1 MISQQVIDEIRK
13 QADIVQII
21 SSYIEVKKKGNQ
33 YVAVCPFHADK
44 NPSLNISQQLQIYK
58 CFSCQAGG
66 NVFTF
71 VQEYEHIPYID
82 AVKKVASMI
91 GYSSKE
97 LEEPTRQI
105 PKDVSSALKTVK
117 EANELYQYLIKSND
131 GKVALDYLLNRGISQ
146 EMIDYFELGYSSS
159 NPELSIKLLRGKG
172 IDIDEIEKA
181 GILKRQNGLF
191 TDIFSGR
198 VTFPIYNEHSECIG
212 FSARRI
218 IDNDDAKYVN
228 SPNTVLF
235 NKSNVLYNYQN
246 AKKEAKREGAVYV
259 VEGFMDVFALY
270 QAGIKSSV
278 AIMGTALTP
287 SHAKM
292 LKKLNVPVRLCLD
305 GDEAGQSAMVR
316 VGDILE
322 NEGINYQVV
331 DYGKSTQDPDE
342 IYQKY
347 GKDILYKL
355 LHRLVDKY
363 DFVYSYYKKMFDLS
377 TSQGRRN
384 FVETM
389 IPVLNKINDSI
400 SQDILISRLSVD
412 TGVTKD
418 IISREIVKNPKK
430 TVQKQDFNTIQY
442 EANTNKKKLTR
453 RENIEKITLTMMLNS
468 KDAIKDFL
476 TYGSNYFVD
485 KMYLAIANYAID
497 MYEEMKDFDAGLLIS
512 RLQQSNNPEA
522 QILISKI
529 AEIQQ
534 NEHAQPYSET
544 AMHETLDSLRKEI
557 EKESKNEKFKNE
569 MYGKNYREQVEVLE
583 KYYDSQKGDKR

>member
-1 MISQQVIDEIRK
+1 MISQQVIEEIRK

-33 YVAVCPFHADK
+33 YVAVCPFHGDK
-44 NPSLNISQQLQIYK
+44 NPSLNISKQLQIYK

-71 VQEYEHIPYID
+71 VQEYERISFID

-97 LEEPTRQI
+97 LEEPTRQ
-105 PKDVSSALKTVK
+105 VSSEVTNGLNVIKN
-117 EANELYQYLIKSND
+117 ANELYQYLINSND
-131 GKVALDYLLNRGISQ
+131 GKVALDYLLNRGISE
-146 EMIDYFELGYSSS
+146 EMISYFELGYSSS
-159 NPELSIKLLRGKG
+159 NPELTIKLLRGKG
-172 IDIDEIEKA
+172 FDIDQIEKV

-191 TDIFSGR
+191 TDIFTGR

-218 IDNDDAKYVN
+218 VDNDDAKYVN
-228 SPNTVLF
+228 SPNNILF
-235 NKSNVLYNYQN
+235 NKSSVLYNYQN

-287 SHAKM
+287 IHAKM

-305 GDEAGQSAMVR
+305 GDEAGQHAMVR
-316 VGDILE
+316 VGEILE
-322 NEGINYQVV
+322 EAGIDYQVV

-342 IYQKY
+342 IYQKF

-355 LHRLVDKY
+355 LHRLMDKY
-363 DFVYSYYKKMFDLS
+363 DFSYSYYRKKFDLS
-377 TSQGRRN
+377 SSQGRRL
-384 FVETM
+384 FAETM
-389 IPVLNKINDSI
+389 IPNLGKIKDPI
-400 SQDILISRLSVD
+400 TRDILISRLSLD
-412 TGVTKD
+412 TSVTKD
-418 IISREIVKNPKK
+418 LINKELIKYDEKPEQKVSFDTVKYQVEKKIVK
-430 TVQKQDFNTIQY
+430 
-442 EANTNKKKLTR
+442 LSR
-453 RENIEKITLTMMLNS
+453 RQNIEKTIITMMLNS
-468 KDAIKDFL
+468 SDAIKDYM
-476 TYGSNYFVD
+476 TYGSNYFIN
-485 KMYLAIANYAID
+485 KTYLAIANYAID
-497 MYEEMKDFDAGLLIS
+497 IFEETHTFDSGLLIS
-512 RLQQSNNPEA
+512 KLQQSNDPNA
-522 QILISKI
+522 SILISKI

-534 NEHAQPYSET
+534 NEHAQPYSQEG
-544 AMHETLDSLRKEI
+544 MHDALDSLRKEI
-557 EKESKNEKFKNE
+557 EKEAKNEKFRNE

-583 KYYDSQKGDKR
+583 KYLESKKGD